1 MVAGLY
7 AFRPS
12 LFSYLATCDLVGF
25 GVEHRVL
32 LGDES
37 VELGLE
43 QVLVDLH
50 DALWRGSISYLSIA
64 VLFWRMKI
72 VHRTRAVPFHV
83 RAGIRKC
90 IRIRALSASN
100 ISVGKYVERIGV
112 VGQTANMGVVKHFL
126 AELIQSFSA

>member
-43 QVLVDLH
+43 QVLVDL
-50 DALWRGSISYLSIA
+50 
-64 VLFWRMKI
+64 
-72 VHRTRAVPFHV
+72 T
-83 RAGIRKC
+83 
-90 IRIRALSASN
+90 
-100 ISVGKYVERIGV
+100 
-112 VGQTANMGVVKHFL
+112 
-126 AELIQSFSA
+126 

>member
-64 VLFWRMKI
+64 VFVLANEKRTQDASRTFPRQSGNPK
-72 VHRTRAVPFHV
+72 VHKNSGVIRQQYQRREIRRANWCSRPD
-83 RAGIRKC
+83 GEYGSC
-90 IRIRALSASN
+90 
-100 ISVGKYVERIGV
+100 
-112 VGQTANMGVVKHFL
+112 
-126 AELIQSFSA
+126 